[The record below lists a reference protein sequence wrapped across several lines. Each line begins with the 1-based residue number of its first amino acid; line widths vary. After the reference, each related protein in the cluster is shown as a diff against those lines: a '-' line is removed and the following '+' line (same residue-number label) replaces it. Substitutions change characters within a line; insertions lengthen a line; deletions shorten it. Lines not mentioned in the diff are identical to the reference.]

1 MFPVQGKPQLS
12 TRIFGVLI
20 EPRDRQLLCRSN
32 GHGGEG
38 RGKRRGGG
46 AREEWQSRRDYPH
59 EVHGK
64 KTQYCLGLILERTA
78 LMDGAISRVHLRNI
92 FFLGPVAVDA
102 LFEKRGC
109 SSVHV
114 PTFKRSYILGGFS
127 LYLDT
132 LAFYFISRAS
142 SYLNFIR
149 CNVFRM

>member
-1 MFPVQGKPQLS
+1 MIANFCAAL
-12 TRIFGVLI
+12 TAT
-20 EPRDRQLLCRSN
+20 
-32 GHGGEG
+32 EG
-38 RGKRRGGG
+38 RGEG
-46 AREEWQSRRDYPH
+46 REEWQSRRDYPH

-109 SSVHV
+109 SSV
-114 PTFKRSYILGGFS
+114 TFQLLSDRTFSVDSPCTSIPLHFILS
-127 LYLDT
+127 LVL
-132 LAFYFISRAS
+132 AS
-142 SYLNFIR
+142 SYLNFIH